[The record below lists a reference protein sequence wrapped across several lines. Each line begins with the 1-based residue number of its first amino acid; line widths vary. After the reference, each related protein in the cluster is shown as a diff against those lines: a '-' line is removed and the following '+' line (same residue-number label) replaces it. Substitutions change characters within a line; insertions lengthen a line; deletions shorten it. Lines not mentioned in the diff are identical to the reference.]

1 MKPKNSILFVALI
14 LSFSAM
20 AQPRVLVP
28 DLSTISNSDHW
39 TVYNRE
45 ANFDGNV
52 YLSANTG
59 DGLLYLKDVEFKNG
73 KIELDIK
80 GKNTPGRSFV
90 GVAFHG
96 LNNETFDAVYFRPFN
111 FKNPQRNSHS
121 VQYISMPEYDW
132 SKLRNEHPGKYE
144 NTVLPVPDP
153 DSWFHATMVVHYPEV
168 KVFVN
173 DSEEPSLVVDQISNR
188 KSGWLGFWVGNGSD
202 GSFKNLKIITEQE

>member
-1 MKPKNSILFVALI
+1 MKTKTPILFVSLI

-20 AQPRVLVP
+20 AQPKVFVP
-28 DLSTISNSDHW
+28 DLATISNSEKW

-45 ANFDGNV
+45 ANFDGHV
-52 YLSANTG
+52 YLNAKAG

-80 GKNTPGRSFV
+80 GKNNPGRSFV

-96 LNNETFDAVYFRPFN
+96 LNHDTFDAIYFRPFN
-111 FKNPQRNSHS
+111 FENPQRNTHS

-132 SKLRNEHPGKYE
+132 SKLRKEHPGKYE
-144 NTVLPVPDP
+144 NTVSPVPDP
-153 DSWFHATMVVHYPEV
+153 NDWFHATIVVHYPEV

-173 DSEEPSLVVDQISNR
+173 DSKEPSLVVDQISTR
-188 KSGWLGFWVGNGSD
+188 KSGWLGFWVGNGAD
-202 GSFKNLKIITEQE
+202 GNFKNLKIITEQE